1 MGIVKYCDTN
11 GIPQPVDVTDGSV
24 HVTLTGEDGTPLIT
38 DSVPVNLLMHSVS
51 GTLGALNATIG
62 LDDMDFSCGT
72 MVFQVSGTWTGKIV
86 VEGAVDGTYNN
97 LSIVQPGGTIAFT
110 GVNNDNQ
117 NGVYRALIIS
127 GYTKMRLRM
136 SSYTSGTATIVCNGA
151 PLVATPFVWQLV
163 AANLQTSINAFRSS
177 DSTYQPLRLDKSTN
191 SIQTIDYEHHEIH
204 AGSHFLYTDSVELDN
219 AVAQDY
225 MITTPN
231 TTKWAHMTFLASG
244 SAITT
249 VQVYEA
255 GDRTGTTGQTLY
267 NSDRN
272 RLTASGL
279 TIHKG
284 QSGGTTDGSLIWQRK
299 SGAAAGA
306 SRTGAEATRNGEL
319 ILKQAT
325 KYILRIT
332 SGTNDNL
339 TNLQLEWYE
348 HTNIA

>member
-1 MGIVKYCDTN
+1 M
-11 GIPQPVDVTDGSV
+11 SV
-24 HVTLTGEDGTPLIT
+24 IT
-38 DSVPVNLLMHSVS
+38 
-51 GTLGALNATIG
+51 A
-62 LDDMDFSCGT
+62 
-72 MVFQVSGTWTGKIV
+72 
-86 VEGAVDGTYNN
+86 Y
-97 LSIVQPGGTIAFT
+97 
-110 GVNNDNQ
+110 
-117 NGVYRALIIS
+117 
-127 GYTKMRLRM
+127 
-136 SSYTSGTATIVCNGA
+136 
-151 PLVATPFVWQLV
+151 
-163 AANLQTSINAFRSS
+163 RSS
-177 DSTYQPLRLDKSTN
+177 DHTWQPLRLDKATN

-204 AGSHFLYTDSVELDN
+204 AGSHFFYTDSVELDS
-219 AVAQDY
+219 AATQVY

-249 VQVYEA
+249 IQIYEA

-272 RLTASGL
+272 SLTASVL

-284 QSGGTTDGSLIWQRK
+284 ISTGSTDGTLIWQRK
-299 SGAAAGA
+299 SGSATAQ
-306 SRTGAEATRNGEL
+306 SRTGAEATRGGEL
-319 ILKQAT
+319 ILKQNT